1 MLKAAIEKI
10 LSLDAPHIEE
20 IEGRTYVDK
29 DMTQIGK
36 ELRATS
42 ITMNNLSSLV
52 DFIKKSKA
60 DFKTG
65 HYIAQVV
72 SPTEVR
78 LFSSLDADRQRETL
92 AVVKAEIPEFS
103 FGQFIGNEEFV
114 IGVQSKFLNEDAEAN
129 DKPIIL
135 QFAGNVKAGTV
146 AEYGDT
152 GVGQKAA
159 IKKGVASL
167 QEVEVPSPC
176 RLMPYRTFT
185 EVAQPMRQKA
195 AIKKGVASLQEVEV
209 PSPCRLMPY
218 RTFTEVAQPMSNFIF
233 RVKDNDRLGVTCA
246 LFEADGGAWKNEAKA
261 NIKAYLEKELA
272 DVSNIFVIS

>member
-42 ITMNNLSSLV
+42 ITMSNLSSLV
-52 DFIKKSKA
+52 DFIKKSKT

-65 HYIAQVV
+65 HYIAHVV

-92 AVVKAEIPEFS
+92 AVVKAEVPEFS

-135 QFAGNVKAGTV
+135 QFAGNVNAGTV

-185 EVAQPMRQKA
+185 EVAQPM
-195 AIKKGVASLQEVEV
+195 
-209 PSPCRLMPY
+209 
-218 RTFTEVAQPMSNFIF
+218 SNFIF
-233 RVKDNDRLGVTCA
+233 RVKDNDRYGVTCA

>member
-29 DMTQIGK
+29 NMTQISK
-36 ELRATS
+36 ELRATC

-65 HYIAQVV
+65 HYIVQVV
-72 SPTEVR
+72 SPTEVC
-78 LFSSLDADRQRETL
+78 LFSGLDADRQRETL
-92 AVVKAEIPEFS
+92 AVVSAEIPEFT
-103 FGQFIGNEEFV
+103 FGRFIGNEEFV
-114 IGVQSKFLNEDAEAN
+114 IGVQSKFLNDTAEIN

-159 IKKGVASL
+159 IKKGVSSL

-176 RLMPYRTFT
+176 HLMPYRTFT
-185 EVAQPMRQKA
+185 EV
-195 AIKKGVASLQEVEV
+195 E
-209 PSPCRLMPY
+209 
-218 RTFTEVAQPMSNFIF
+218 QPMSDFIF
-233 RVKDNDRLGVTCA
+233 RVKDDDRYGVTCA

-261 NIKAYLEKELA
+261 NIKKYLESALLNET
-272 DVSNIFVIS
+272 NIFVIS

>member
-36 ELRATS
+36 ELRATN
-42 ITMNNLSSLV
+42 ITMSNLSSLV

-185 EVAQPMRQKA
+185 EVAQPM
-195 AIKKGVASLQEVEV
+195 
-209 PSPCRLMPY
+209 
-218 RTFTEVAQPMSNFIF
+218 SNFIF
-233 RVKDNDRLGVTCA
+233 RVKDNDRLGVSCA
-246 LFEADGGAWKNEAKA
+246 LFEADGGAWKNEAKK
-261 NIKAYLEKELA
+261 NIKDYLEKELA
-272 DVSNIFVIS
+272 GAADIFVIS

>member
-42 ITMNNLSSLV
+42 ITMSNLSSLV

-78 LFSSLDADRQRETL
+78 LFSSLDADRQREIL
-92 AVVKAEIPEFS
+92 AVVKAEIP
-103 FGQFIGNEEFV
+103 GVFIRSV
-114 IGVQSKFLNEDAEAN
+114 HWKRRVCYRCAVQVLKR
-129 DKPIIL
+129 
-135 QFAGNVKAGTV
+135 G
-146 AEYGDT
+146 
-152 GVGQKAA
+152 
-159 IKKGVASL
+159 
-167 QEVEVPSPC
+167 C
-176 RLMPYRTFT
+176 
-185 EVAQPMRQKA
+185 
-195 AIKKGVASLQEVEV
+195 
-209 PSPCRLMPY
+209 
-218 RTFTEVAQPMSNFIF
+218 
-233 RVKDNDRLGVTCA
+233 
-246 LFEADGGAWKNEAKA
+246 
-261 NIKAYLEKELA
+261 
-272 DVSNIFVIS
+272 

>member
-1 MLKAAIEKI
+1 
-10 LSLDAPHIEE
+10 
-20 IEGRTYVDK
+20 
-29 DMTQIGK
+29 
-36 ELRATS
+36 
-42 ITMNNLSSLV
+42 MNNLSSLV
-52 DFIKKSKA
+52 DFIKKSKP
-60 DFKTG
+60 DFKAG
-65 HYIAQVV
+65 HYIVQVV

-78 LFSSLDADRQRETL
+78 LFSSLDADRKRETL
-92 AVVKAEIPEFS
+92 AVVEAEIPEFS
-103 FGQFIGNEEFV
+103 FGRFIDNEEFI
-114 IGVQSKFLNEDAEAN
+114 IGVQSKFLNDDAETN

-176 RLMPYRTFT
+176 CLMPYRTFT
-185 EVAQPMRQKA
+185 EV
-195 AIKKGVASLQEVEV
+195 E
-209 PSPCRLMPY
+209 
-218 RTFTEVAQPMSNFIF
+218 QPMSSFIF

-261 NIKAYLEKELA
+261 NIKEYLERELQ
-272 DVSNIFVIS
+272 DEPDIFVIS